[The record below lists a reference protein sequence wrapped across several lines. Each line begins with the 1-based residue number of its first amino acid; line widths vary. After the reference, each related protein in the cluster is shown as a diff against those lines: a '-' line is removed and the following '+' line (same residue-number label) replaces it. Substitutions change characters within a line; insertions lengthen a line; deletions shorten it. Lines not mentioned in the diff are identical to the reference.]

1 MRTSY
6 VLSRRNLQASEHVGL
21 PRWQD
26 NIFIFMARNAD
37 DASHYFHLPPE
48 RVLEL
53 GSRVS
58 V

>member
-1 MRTSY
+1 MKTSY
-6 VLSRRNLQASEHVGL
+6 VLSRRSLQATNVGDM
-21 PRWQD
+21 PVWQD
-26 NIFIFMARNAD
+26 KLFIFMARNAD
-37 DASHYFHLPPE
+37 DASHYFHLPEE